1 MIAIFEY
8 VKNKIRDL
16 QYKNVNNRF
25 TTQVLKELNCSNA
38 VYEINTDENVG
49 KILREDKLA
58 VIILRVRVSLYIKT
72 TLRTHISWNDISF
85 TNVTIS

>member
-16 QYKNVNNRF
+16 QYKNVNNRL
-25 TTQVLKELNCSNA
+25 VLKELNFSNA

-49 KILREDKLA
+49 NILREDKLA